1 MEEVYEFPELL
12 AAIKEAKQVLAEMT
26 LDGVAKAPG
35 ASITVEV
42 VNAARIV
49 GARVDLTSNNKERKT
64 QTPPPVST
72 TFSYGAVIPTAELN
86 RCPLLRPA
94 GKCRL
99 TPDPRAPANYCSY
112 VGKVN
117 SQPREMA

>member
-72 TFSYGAVIPTAELN
+72 TFPTA
-86 RCPLLRPA
+86 P
-94 GKCRL
+94 
-99 TPDPRAPANYCSY
+99 
-112 VGKVN
+112 
-117 SQPREMA
+117 